1 MRDISGTARRS
12 CGVVLPLFALRTADD
27 WGIGEIAALPEAAAW
42 AKEAGFSLLQILPPH
57 ELDPNETSPYG
68 ARTAFGLDAIYLRVP
83 DVADLDDAAVATA
96 LGDEGRRELARVR
109 GSERVD
115 PRAVRALKSRVIDA
129 AFDRF
134 SSQELAHDTARAR
147 EYRAFVE
154 AERAWLDRFALYDA
168 LREAHGGWG
177 WETWPPEERDA
188 ARATAKGA
196 LEARAELARY
206 TQWLLF
212 GQWDR
217 ARRATNALGVALM
230 GDLPFIVGNESADVW
245 SHAGEFRRDLSLGA
259 PPDEFSDEGQN
270 WGLPAY
276 DWAAMDANGLAWLRA
291 RARHA
296 ARLYDSFRIDHVVGF
311 FRMWVRGPGAG
322 AAKGTFLPEEPAAQR
337 ARGMKVLAAMR
348 DAAAEG
354 GARIIAEDLGVIPPM
369 VRTSLRELG
378 LPGYK
383 IIPWEK
389 DDASLVR
396 DPRAVDPA
404 SVAAYSTHD
413 TQPITAWW
421 PELPALDQATL
432 ARYGGFEVGSADV
445 DISLLGLLLAAGSD
459 LALVLVTE
467 LVGVTDRINLPGTVG
482 DHNWTYRLPAP
493 VAELARDPALRARF
507 ARLRE
512 MAARAGRV

>member
-1 MRDISGTARRS
+1 
-12 CGVVLPLFALRTADD
+12 VLPLFCLRTGDD

-42 AKEAGFSLLQILPPH
+42 VKEAGFSLIQILPPH

-68 ARTAFGLDAIYLRVP
+68 ARTAFGLDPIYLRV
-83 DVADLDDAAVATA
+83 DDIADLDPAAVDAA
-96 LGDEGRRELARVR
+96 LGEEGRREVARVR
-109 GSERVD
+109 ASASVD
-115 PRAVRALKSRVIDA
+115 HRAVRALKARVIEA
-129 AFDRF
+129 AFARF
-134 SSQELAHDTARAR
+134 SARDLAHRTARAE
-147 EYRAFVE
+147 EYRAFVD
-154 AERAWLDRFALYDA
+154 AERGWLDRFALYDA

-188 ARATAKGA
+188 ARAVATGEV
-196 LEARAELARY
+196 EARAELARY

-212 GQWDR
+212 GQWER
-217 ARRATNALGVALM
+217 ARRDTNALGVALM

-245 SHAGEFRRDLSLGA
+245 SHAREFRRDLSLGA

-276 DWAAMDANGLAWLRA
+276 DWAAMDATGLAWLRA

-296 ARLYDSFRIDHVVGF
+296 ARLYDSFRLDHVVGF
-311 FRMWVRGPGAG
+311 FRMWVRPLPLEGGPK
-322 AAKGTFLPEEPAAQR
+322 KGDFLPKELTEQR
-337 ARGMKVLAAMR
+337 VRGTKVLLAMR

-354 GARIIAEDLGVIPPM
+354 GAHIIAEDLGVIPPM
-369 VRTSLRELG
+369 VRASLRDLG

-389 DDASLVR
+389 DETSTIR
-396 DPRAVDPA
+396 DPRAFDPE

-421 PELPALDQATL
+421 PELEPADQAKL
-432 ARYGGFEVGSADV
+432 AEYGGFEAGGPAV
-445 DISLLGLLLAAGSD
+445 DLALLGLLLRAGSR

-467 LVGVTDRINLPGTVG
+467 LIGVADRINLPGTVG

-493 VAELARDPALRARF
+493 IADLARDPALRARF
-507 ARLRE
+507 SRVRE
-512 MAARAGRV
+512 MAAQAGRV